1 MIHRIGI
8 AIQVFV
14 ERQRNALAARM
25 LIHRDETP
33 GFGVIVACP
42 EVIKPCG
49 LVKGFTRV
57 AMPCLVGWVGVALIA
72 KRIKVQCLYDLPA
85 VIGHQPHA
93 ALCVFKNVP
102 HLSSRF
108 FADLQ
113 PHPIRRVHVARFL
126 PRAAIDAGSLQHDFT
141 VGPRRI
147 QNPLRFFFLCAGFF
161 GSADSSAQRVIAVAH
176 CGAAIAGLH
185 EPVITAPRVA
195 DGLRRRLLFDQIAS
209 AIPAVGR
216 FVCGCLFFRELIQ
229 LVVDVAGLLSV
240 AVFFHSVAYAVVGV
254 AADAGCALGGD
265 AFLGELA
272 VGVVFPAFVCGLAAG
287 FFRGAGQ
294 PAFGVALVA
303 VLGQG
308 AAVGFLVADLGQ
320 APGRV
325 VAVVAAG
332 AVGAFDLD
340 EAPGGVVAEL
350 GAALAAGQALQAA
363 ACVPAGLEGV
373 FALAG
378 KACDELRA
386 LAGCVPGGGALAVR
400 AGFAGLAA
408 QRVQCLLD

>member
-1 MIHRIGI
+1 MISRALPRH
-8 AIQVFV
+8 VFV
-14 ERQRNALAARM
+14 DVQHFALS
-25 LIHRDETP
+25 L
-33 GFGVIVACP
+33 
-42 EVIKPCG
+42 
-49 LVKGFTRV
+49 
-57 AMPCLVGWVGVALIA
+57 
-72 KRIKVQCLYDLPA
+72 
-85 VIGHQPHA
+85 
-93 ALCVFKNVP
+93 
-102 HLSSRF
+102 
-108 FADLQ
+108 FADEL
-113 PHPIRRVHVARFL
+113 PYAIGGVRVVRFL

-176 CGAAIAGLH
+176 CGAAIAGLKQA
-185 EPVITAPRVA
+185 VITAPCVA
-195 DGLRRRLLFDQIAS
+195 NGGCRRLLFDQVAS
-209 AIPAVGR
+209 PIPAVGR
-216 FVCGCLFFRELIQ
+216 FACGRLFFRELIQ
-229 LVVDVAGLLSV
+229 QVVDVAGFLAV
-240 AVFFHSVAYAVVGV
+240 AVFFRAVACAVVGV
-254 AADAGCALGGD
+254 AACSVCALGGD
-265 AFLGELA
+265 AFPNELA

-340 EAPGGVVAEL
+340 EAPGSVVAEL
-350 GAALAAGQALQAA
+350 GVTLAVGKTLQPA
-363 ACVPAGLEGV
+363 ACVPSGTEAV

-378 KACDELRA
+378 KVGFQFQS
-386 LAGCVPGGGALAVR
+386 LAGRIPGGGALAVR

>member
-1 MIHRIGI
+1 MINRIRI
-8 AIQVFV
+8 AIQILVQ
-14 ERQRNALAARM
+14 RQRNALAARVFV
-25 LIHRDETP
+25 HRDEAP
-33 GFGVIVACP
+33 GVRVIVTCP

-72 KRIKVQCLYDLPA
+72 KRIKVQRFDDL
-85 VIGHQPHA
+85 A
-93 ALCVFKNVP
+93 ALVSDQPRAALAVFVDVQRFA
-102 HLSSRF
+102 LSLFTDELPYAIGGVR
-108 FADLQ
+108 
-113 PHPIRRVHVARFL
+113 VARFL
-126 PRAAIDAGSLQHDFT
+126 PCAAVLAAPLQHDFA
-141 VGPRRI
+141 VGAGGV
-147 QNPLRFFFLCAGFF
+147 QDPLRFLFLCAGFF
-161 GSADSSAQRVIAVAH
+161 GSADSSAQRVVAVADA
-176 CGAAIAGLH
+176 GAAIAGLH

-229 LVVDVAGLLSV
+229 LVVDVAGFLAV

-272 VGVVFPAFVCGLAAG
+272 VRVVFPAFVCGLAAG

-325 VAVVAAG
+325 VAVVA
-332 AVGAFDLD
+332 
-340 EAPGGVVAEL
+340 
-350 GAALAAGQALQAA
+350 
-363 ACVPAGLEGV
+363 
-373 FALAG
+373 
-378 KACDELRA
+378 
-386 LAGCVPGGGALAVR
+386 VR
-400 AGFAGLAA
+400 GLAQDGRRLRDVRHHDVRRVA
-408 QRVQCLLD
+408 RAADARHRFVCVQRVCHGIPVLRCDRGAN

>member
-1 MIHRIGI
+1 MPRGAGWIR
-8 AIQVFV
+8 VW
-14 ERQRNALAARM
+14 L
-25 LIHRDETP
+25 
-33 GFGVIVACP
+33 VA
-42 EVIKPCG
+42 KH
-49 LVKGFTRV
+49 
-57 AMPCLVGWVGVALIA
+57 
-72 KRIKVQCLYDLPA
+72 IKVQHFDDLPA
-85 VIGHQPHA
+85 VVSHKPRA

-126 PRAAIDAGSLQHDFT
+126 PRTAIDAGSLQHDFT

-161 GSADSSAQRVIAVAH
+161 GSADSSAQRVIVVAH

-240 AVFFHSVAYAVVGV
+240 AVFFCPVACAIVAV
-254 AADAGCALGGD
+254 AACAGDACCAD
-265 AFLGELA
+265 AFLGEFA

-294 PAFGVALVA
+294 PSFGVALVA

-320 APGRV
+320 TPGRV
-325 VAVVAAG
+325 V
-332 AVGAFDLD
+332 
-340 EAPGGVVAEL
+340 
-350 GAALAAGQALQAA
+350 
-363 ACVPAGLEGV
+363 CV
-373 FALAG
+373 
-378 KACDELRA
+378 
-386 LAGCVPGGGALAVR
+386 
-400 AGFAGLAA
+400 
-408 QRVQCLLD
+408 

>member
-1 MIHRIGI
+1 MPAFLR
-8 AIQVFV
+8 
-14 ERQRNALAARM
+14 
-25 LIHRDETP
+25 
-33 GFGVIVACP
+33 VAC
-42 EVIKPCG
+42 
-49 LVKGFTRV
+49 LFV
-57 AMPCLVGWVGVALIA
+57 AE
-72 KRIKVQCLYDLPA
+72 RIKVQRFDDL
-85 VIGHQPHA
+85 A
-93 ALCVFKNVP
+93 ALVSDQPRAALAVFVDVQRFA
-102 HLSSRF
+102 LSL
-108 FADLQ
+108 FADELSYA
-113 PHPIRRVHVARFL
+113 IGGVRVARFL
-126 PRAAIDAGSLQHDFT
+126 PCAAVLAVSLQHDFA

-209 AIPAVGR
+209 AIPAVGG
-216 FVCGCLFFRELIQ
+216 FGACGRLFFCELVQ
-229 LVVDVAGLLSV
+229 AVVGVAGFLAV

-272 VGVVFPAFVCGLAAG
+272 VRVVFPAFVCALAAG

-308 AAVGFLVADLGQ
+308 AAVGFLVPDLGQ

-340 EAPGGVVAEL
+340 EAPGSVVAEL
-350 GAALAAGQALQAA
+350 GVTLAVGKTLQPA
-363 ACVPAGLEGV
+363 ACVPSGTEAV
-373 FALAG
+373 FALACKVG
-378 KACDELRA
+378 FQFQS
-386 LAGCVPGGGALAVR
+386 LAGRIPSGVALAVR
-400 AGFAGLAA
+400 AGFAGLSA